1 MLFQFP
7 PNREINE
14 LKKPK
19 SAKTITNILD
29 QLWPFFNPLA
39 MKKDKTAIKIK
50 NITTKTKTIDLLGKE
65 KQVTNLVSN
74 YTVKVSSN
82 LIKN

>member
-1 MLFQFP
+1 
-7 PNREINE
+7 
-14 LKKPK
+14 
-19 SAKTITNILD
+19 
-29 QLWPFFNPLA
+29 

-50 NITTKTKTIDLLGKE
+50 NIPTKTKTIDLLGKE